1 MKTRLSLI
9 LVTAATVTVACG
21 ASFPEPTQR
30 LADAQGARR
39 SAEEVG
45 ANNQPASQLY
55 VKLADEEMTK
65 ANALIKD
72 GDNRAADRMLVRAKA
87 DAELALALAHEQNA
101 KVETQQAIDKA
112 TATTTTNAIQGVQK

>member
-1 MKTRLSLI
+1 
-9 LVTAATVTVACG
+9 
-21 ASFPEPTQR
+21 
-30 LADAQGARR
+30 
-39 SAEEVG
+39 
-45 ANNQPASQLY
+45 